1 MALQIHIHLI
11 VLLISTKYYL
21 LLLAFH
27 ICVYMS
33 VVYV

>member
-11 VLLISTKYYL
+11 VLLISTNYYL
-21 LLLAFH
+21 LFLAFH